1 MSGHVIRKKIGF
13 LWHQLTSFISPLNHV
28 YVMIIG
34 YLSPRSSILKINMH
48 PGEHFIKEKAISLSN
63 LS

>member
-1 MSGHVIRKKIGF
+1 MSGHVIRKKNRF
-13 LWHQLTSFISPLNHV
+13 SLTSFISPLNHV